1 MHKHLKQSIVF
12 LTIAALILIPF
23 ATESMAQDMSDQTE
37 YSAEKMTADLL
48 LVRPVG
54 IVATVFGCVVF
65 VIALPFSLLGGNT
78 EATYQNLIAA
88 PAKFTFKRPL
98 GDI

>member
-1 MHKHLKQSIVF
+1 MHQHLKQSIVF
-12 LTIAALILIPF
+12 FTIAALILIPF
-23 ATESMAQDMSDQTE
+23 ATESLAQEKSASAG
-37 YSAEKMTADLL
+37 YSAEKMAADIL

-54 IVATVFGCVVF
+54 IIATVFGSAVF
-65 VIALPFSLLGGNT
+65 VISLPFSLLGGNT
-78 EATYQNLIAA
+78 DAAYQNLVAA

>member
-23 ATESMAQDMSDQTE
+23 ATESMAQDKSDQTG
-37 YSAEKMTADLL
+37 YSAEKMTADIL

-54 IVATVFGCVVF
+54 IVATVFGCAVF

-88 PAKFTFKRPL
+88 PAKFTFQRPL

>member
-12 LTIAALILIPF
+12 LTVAALILIPF
-23 ATESMAQDMSDQTE
+23 ATESLAQDKSEKTE
-37 YSAEKMTADLL
+37 YSAEKMMADIL

-54 IVATVFGCVVF
+54 ILATVFGSAVF
-65 VIALPFSLLGGNT
+65 IVALPFSLLGGNT
-78 EATYQNLIAA
+78 EATYQNLVVA
-88 PAKFTFKRPL
+88 PAKFTFQRPL

>member
-1 MHKHLKQSIVF
+1 MLKHLKQSFVF

-23 ATESMAQDMSDQTE
+23 ATESLAQDTSAQTG
-37 YSAEKMTADLL
+37 YTAEKMVADIL

-54 IVATVFGCVVF
+54 ILATVFGSAVF
-65 VIALPFSLLGGNT
+65 IVALPFSLLGGNT
-78 EATYQNLIAA
+78 GATFENLVVT

-98 GDI
+98 GDL

>member
-23 ATESMAQDMSDQTE
+23 ATESLAQDKSAQAE
-37 YSAEKMTADLL
+37 YSAEKMMADAL

-54 IVATVFGCVVF
+54 LLATIFGSAVF
-65 VIALPFSLLGGNT
+65 VVALPFSLLGGNT
-78 EATYQNLIAA
+78 DATYQNLIVA
-88 PAKFTFKRPL
+88 PAKYTFKRPL